1 MHKLGIV
8 LVVSIVMFISGA
20 GIFTYEISRI
30 HAQKVDISKET
41 QTMTTDVT
49 EPVKLYTK
57 TFLESIGNVSII
69 VDKIQEDDT
78 LQDSQIV
85 IEYPKMLHVVQE
97 EDALDLQMDQLNTK
111 SDLRTIFEI
120 FQTKTYKEYVAK
132 NDEIHIRIRY
142 GKGLKDK
149 ITLVDD
155 YY

>member
-57 TFLESIGNVSII
+57 TFLESIGNASII
-69 VDKIQEDDT
+69 VDKIQ
-78 LQDSQIV
+78 
-85 IEYPKMLHVVQE
+85 
-97 EDALDLQMDQLNTK
+97 
-111 SDLRTIFEI
+111 
-120 FQTKTYKEYVAK
+120 
-132 NDEIHIRIRY
+132 
-142 GKGLKDK
+142 
-149 ITLVDD
+149 
-155 YY
+155 